1 MIGSKS
7 VHVFFNRLFIYALQL
22 EIQLSTEEDYDLLN
36 MLNPATVL
44 CLFVFSELSYD
55 EMWFFVFLIL
65 TELMTINA

>member
-55 EMWFFVFLIL
+55 EM
-65 TELMTINA
+65 